1 MSFIEQIML
10 LFKQQKQACCIA
22 LAGLVLSLEKSACLC
37 LQQQG
42 LKVCSITPSLPPP
55 KKIENTKR
63 ILYQDFNQQTV
74 TNLPLQ
80 SLPIVCAVAS
90 TNVLQCL

>member
-55 KKIENTKR
+55 QKNWEYEKNPLSR
-63 ILYQDFNQQTV
+63 
-74 TNLPLQ
+74 LQ
-80 SLPIVCAVAS
+80 SANSDKPPSAKPSDCVCS
-90 TNVLQCL
+90 C